1 MEDNHMHAT
10 AGGKEEST
18 ITRPFGRRPSSVA
31 LPFLPSFGPLSLLSR
46 RRSTVFSPPVRNWIV
61 VKTPLSGSSRHNIW
75 TRQVGGRKYGQ
86 ERH

>member
-31 LPFLPSFGPLSLLSR
+31 LPFLSFSLPLSLSALL
-46 RRSTVFSPPVRNWIV
+46 PPLDGIL
-61 VKTPLSGSSRHNIW
+61 PSCS
-75 TRQVGGRKYGQ
+75 
-86 ERH
+86 